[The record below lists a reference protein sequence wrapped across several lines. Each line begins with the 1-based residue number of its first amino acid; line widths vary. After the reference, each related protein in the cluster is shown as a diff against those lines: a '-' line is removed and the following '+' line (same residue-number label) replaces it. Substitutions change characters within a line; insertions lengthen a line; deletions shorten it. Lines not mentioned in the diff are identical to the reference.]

1 LAAVVEVDPVT
12 AVVLQSGK
20 QQVVED
26 LQFDFKVAQMI
37 SSLQLVVVVEVMAAQ
52 GARAVVSQVQ
62 AVL

>member
-1 LAAVVEVDPVT
+1 MDPVT

-37 SSLQLVVVVEVMAAQ
+37 SSLQLAAAAEVMAAQ
-52 GARAVVSQVQ
+52 GARAVVSQVR
-62 AVL
+62 AEL